1 MAKRWTSEAAVS
13 CHHQAH
19 IFKGQETGQEAWL
32 RAGEW
37 RCEQGWSR
45 WAKHWWRPL
54 HQDTALSQSDRG
66 SGAGPEGLGRDTQ
79 ESFHLYSKDIFR
91 RSSLSVFLKV
101 GHDPLV
107 GHRINVVGTYQHLKM
122 WNRRKLRQ
130 KMPVRRFVCSK
141 GEVVCVL
148 GCMHEQSG
156 LWGPETVQWKEF
168 PEEHPAPTL
177 LRRHSWLSSSPLPSK
192 QGKDRGHW
200 AELLPRLR
208 CRDQA
213 KLKMAPGC
221 GAGLQMNDPG
231 EVPQKSKWVE
241 TKHKTKLPLP
251 GWEGK
256 V

>member
-1 MAKRWTSEAAVS
+1 MKSLKWQRDEPLKLQFHVITK
-13 CHHQAH
+13 HT
-19 IFKGQETGQEAWL
+19 F
-32 RAGEW
+32 
-37 RCEQGWSR
+37 SR
-45 WAKHWWRPL
+45 GKKL
-54 HQDTALSQSDRG
+54 DRKPG
-66 SGAGPEGLGRDTQ
+66 SGLGSGGVSKAGQGEQSTDQGPSIRTPPWVRATEGAGQGQKDWVVTLKRVFICIQRIYSEGLLWAY
-79 ESFHLYSKDIFR
+79 F
-91 RSSLSVFLKV
+91 
-101 GHDPLV
+101 
-107 GHRINVVGTYQHLKM
+107 RINVVGTYQHLKM

-130 KMPVRRFVCSK
+130 KMPVCRIVCSK

-148 GCMHEQSG
+148 GCMHELSG
-156 LWGPETVQWKEF
+156 LWDPETVQWKEF

>member
-66 SGAGPEGLGRDTQ
+66 SGAGPEGLGHDTQ

-148 GCMHEQSG
+148 GCMH
-156 LWGPETVQWKEF
+156 
-168 PEEHPAPTL
+168 
-177 LRRHSWLSSSPLPSK
+177 
-192 QGKDRGHW
+192 
-200 AELLPRLR
+200 
-208 CRDQA
+208 
-213 KLKMAPGC
+213 
-221 GAGLQMNDPG
+221 
-231 EVPQKSKWVE
+231 
-241 TKHKTKLPLP
+241 
-251 GWEGK
+251 
-256 V
+256 